1 MLEQKICDH
10 CKNADIPLTE
20 TNGLEIFQ
28 RDSGG
33 KKVVRAVVHQTCA
46 DAWALA
52 HSGTLILDVQPDVQ
66 PAPGILNE
74 GMPTVPQPASMP
86 SGLPEK
92 VGHWKHPEEG

>member
-20 TNGLEIFQ
+20 TNGQEIFQ
-28 RDSGG
+28 RDSEG

-74 GMPTVPQPASMP
+74 GIPTVPQATKP
-86 SGLPEK
+86 SVSPDQ
-92 VGHWKHPEEG
+92 VGHWNHPEEG